1 MNYTENTNKKKR
13 IVPKGKVQI
22 IVKREFVGEKSL
34 TDVFIPIIY
43 DDIRKKLENGDTFD
57 CPTKCA

>member
-1 MNYTENTNKKKR
+1 MNNTEQKKR

-34 TDVFIPIIY
+34 TDAFIPIIY
-43 DDIRKKLENGDTFD
+43 EDIRKKLETGDTFD

>member
-1 MNYTENTNKKKR
+1 MNNTENTKKKR

-34 TDVFIPIIY
+34 TDVFIPVIY
-43 DDIRKKLENGDTFD
+43 EDIRKKLETGDTFD